1 MHRAASDGI
10 RWRKEGML
18 QMKTVLETADYTMQ
32 EEQRQWASGDISV
45 MTADI
50 AVPRFGREDADRV
63 SRRLNRY
70 YCQCVGAFLSY
81 CSHTLY
87 PQALAEY
94 SRADPASA
102 APPRAR
108 ASLRCTVTCNQDRI
122 LSLYTDCTEWAGTS
136 RSLTLRRADTWNL
149 AEGMPV
155 TAHDCFPGGTK
166 IRRLCLSAAQDHCAR
181 QHAAGLSVYAGD
193 LSLRLRRHLNLRNF
207 YLSPEGFHFFYQPYA
222 IAPASE
228 GCPTF
233 LLPFSADPG
242 PIWPAAVL

>member
-1 MHRAASDGI
+1 
-10 RWRKEGML
+10 
-18 QMKTVLETADYTMQ
+18 MKTALQSADYTIQ
-32 EEQRQWASGDISV
+32 EEQRQWGPGGGPV
-45 MTADI
+45 MTAEI
-50 AVPRFGREDADRV
+50 AVPRFGRDSADRI

-70 YCQCVGAFLSY
+70 YRQCVRAFLFY

-87 PQALAEY
+87 PQALAEC
-94 SRADPASA
+94 SRANPAGTA
-102 APPRAR
+102 LPRAR
-108 ASLRCTVTCNQDRI
+108 AALRCTVTCNQDRI

-155 TAHDCFPGGTK
+155 TAHDCFPKGTK

-181 QHAAGLSVYAGD
+181 QHAAGVSVYAGD

-207 YLSPEGFHFFYQPYA
+207 YLSPEGFYFFYQPYA
-222 IAPASE
+222 IAPAPE

-233 LLPFSADPG
+233 FLPFSADPG
-242 PIWPAAVL
+242 PIWPTAGL